1 MGDSSRRRYQRFA
14 FPYRIQVSF
23 GGLGQTTQVDGV
35 TRNVSTGGLL
45 LESAVFI
52 PSSSA
57 VRFTII
63 AQGDRVFHP
72 MEFTGEGEVVRVE
85 TDPSR
90 AAYAIAIKCIRP
102 IQFHP
107 FERKDFEVAKQ
118 LPNN

>member
-23 GGLGQTTQVDGV
+23 GGTGQTTRVDGV
-35 TRNVSTGGLL
+35 TRNVSARGLL
-45 LESAVFI
+45 VESPVLI
-52 PSSSA
+52 PNSSP

-85 TDPSR
+85 TDRSR

-107 FERKDFEVAKQ
+107 FERKDFEIGKQ
-118 LPNN
+118 LPNH